1 MQLYWIVVPTKSL
14 GSDSVRVE
22 CSTCPGSVQ
31 YITNEGNQKR
41 RHSWEGWHLN
51 LLKVKVPKTLISK
64 DTQLCLTH
72 SSHRTEA
79 ACSSSGP
86 PDRSGFHCPP
96 GRTPGRTDTWYELRA
111 PAPRE
116 KWSSSRSGSQRGL
129 DTSRC
134 VTPLKT
140 RAKLFN
146 LFYSSHRK
154 SLCWLHL
161 IDIINRKT
169 IQEDSKTNC
178 HHFTSMYI
186 YIYIPHRTM
195 TPKLN

>member
-1 MQLYWIVVPTKSL
+1 MR
-14 GSDSVRVE
+14 GSK
-22 CSTCPGSVQ
+22 
-31 YITNEGNQKR
+31 KR

-51 LLKVKVPKTLISK
+51 LLKVKVPQTLISK

-79 ACSSSGP
+79 VCSSSGP

-96 GRTPGRTDTWYELRA
+96 GRTPGRTDTWYELHA

-116 KWSSSRSGSQRGL
+116 KWSSSRSGSQGGL

-134 VTPLKT
+134 VTPLKKG
-140 RAKLFN
+140 AKWFN

-154 SLCWLHL
+154 SLRLL
-161 IDIINRKT
+161 NFYDINSKKK
-169 IQEDSKTNC
+169 IQENSKTNC
-178 HHFTSMYI
+178 HHFTSI
-186 YIYIPHRTM
+186 YIYSLYSLVDCLYIYM
-195 TPKLN
+195 Y